1 MSRVLAIAVAL
12 LLALHTAWAAAR
24 PIHACCDGAACPDT
38 AICLSAGC
46 HPGDNQAVLDD
57 KSVRAFKAPGA
68 RPDGGLQIQPVGVV
82 GSEIWRPPPSQDAL
96 VISPT

>member
-24 PIHACCDGAACPDT
+24 PVHTCCDGAACPDT
-38 AICLSAGC
+38 AMCLSAGC
-46 HPGDNQAVLDD
+46 HPGENQAVLDD
-57 KSVRAFKAPGA
+57 NGERAVKVPGA
-68 RPDGGLQIQPVGVV
+68 RPDLGPQIQLAGVV
-82 GSEIWRPPPSQDAL
+82 GSAIWRPPPSQNAL